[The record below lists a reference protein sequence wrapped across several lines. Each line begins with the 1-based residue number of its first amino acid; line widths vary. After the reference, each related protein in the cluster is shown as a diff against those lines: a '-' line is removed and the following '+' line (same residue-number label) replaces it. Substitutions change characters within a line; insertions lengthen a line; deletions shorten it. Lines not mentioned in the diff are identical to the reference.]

1 VTVFAPFAM
10 NAIMNDGH
18 IDHQPQ
24 TEEEDEDARE
34 LVRAGNEHRKADV
47 DDDQP
52 HCDPNDETDLA
63 RD

>member
-1 VTVFAPFAM
+1 VTLFAPFAM

-18 IDHQPQ
+18 IDHQPEPQ
-24 TEEEDEDARE
+24 NEGEDARE
-34 LVRAGNEHRKADV
+34 VVSAGNEHSKAYV

-52 HCDPNDETDLA
+52 HGEADDETNLA